1 MIGEVLRVVR
11 IANDMHIKDVSEKSN
26 ISISYLTDLEKNNK
40 KNPSMKTLKN
50 ICLVNN
56 LNVSD
61 IFELDEYHESIIGLK
76 DQLKIYQLLLIK
88 VLELYNTKEKKL
100 VKEYVRKDKIKTDK
114 CFLNSVKWLI
124 VEHNS
129 LTF

>member
-100 VKEYVRKDKIKTDK
+100 VKEYVRKDKTK
-114 CFLNSVKWLI
+114 NW
-124 VEHNS
+124 
-129 LTF
+129 